1 MIFAKVAV
9 AREAAAHV
17 TVGMPWRLSFR
28 EAFNPVSKGLFDP
41 P

>member
-1 MIFAKVAV
+1 MRLLLMGLFAV
-9 AREAAAHV
+9 
-17 TVGMPWRLSFR
+17 PWRLSFR